1 MTARMNE
8 TRSETGAALLTAI
21 MIVAL
26 MSAAVISVLESIRF
40 ASRLSINLAAREQAS
55 LYVVGV
61 EELVAASVRDIRADG
76 RRDRFPELDAWLG
89 SPIAFPI
96 EGGAITGQ
104 VRDGSNCFNVNALV
118 RREDKSYVRDDANRL
133 RLVSLAT
140 DIGMPPDEAEAI
152 AMALSDWADTD
163 TRPGL
168 AGAEDD
174 HYLSLAQPFRT
185 PNTLFT
191 DISEIRL
198 VRGMTPDAER
208 RLAPFLCVRPQAA
221 LNRLNLNTL
230 QPWQAP
236 LLAAYLGEDFD
247 TPVAARLL
255 AERPRG
261 GFDSVDSFISLSGIG
276 EEAIA
281 DNERSL
287 YDVNTQYLDVLGE
300 VTLGPAAIGLHS
312 LLVIEGSGAI
322 KTLSRWYGTPE

>member
-1 MTARMNE
+1 MTARTGKIE
-8 TRSETGAALLTAI
+8 GETGTALLTAI

-26 MSAAVISVLESIRF
+26 MSAAVISVLEGIRF
-40 ASRLSINLAAREQAS
+40 ATRMSVNLAAREQAS
-55 LYVVGV
+55 LYALGV
-61 EELVAASVRDIRADG
+61 EELVAAYVRNMRSDG

-89 SPIAFPI
+89 NPIVFPI
-96 EGGAITGQ
+96 EGGVIRAE

-118 RREDKSYVRDDANRL
+118 YRDDKAYVRDDINRL

-140 DIGMPPDEAEAI
+140 DIGLTPDEAEAI

-174 HYLSLAQPFRT
+174 HYLTLAEPFRT

-198 VRGMTPDAER
+198 VRGMTPQAAE
-208 RLAPFLCVRPQAA
+208 RLAPFLCVRPQAS

-236 LLAAYLGEDFD
+236 LFAAYLGEAFD
-247 TPVAARLL
+247 APAAARLL

-261 GFDSVDSFISLSGIG
+261 GFDSVDSFISLNGIG
-276 EEAIA
+276 EDAIT
-281 DNERSL
+281 DDERSL
-287 YDVNTQYLDVLGE
+287 YDVNTQYLDVSGE
-300 VTLGPAAIGLHS
+300 VTLGPTAIGLHS